1 MKLKEKTEKLIAEI
15 TENKETLRENFQK
28 KPNKISEFYNSI
40 KGLGINELKQIFP
53 APKAVVEKN
62 IFDATTEIIADTPVK
77 KKALAIISLA
87 KPKSLEKTDSENFK
101 KDQQL
106 LQGIFFFLIR
116 EICEKGFFFATDEQK
131 SEIAELFDS
140 ALKENSWFLPEK
152 QCEILNKISKKL
164 RFLKENPFNEIDF
177 TKFEGNYFKAN
188 ESILRILANFSAKS
202 CENVPREKIINVVNF
217 VREFQKK
224 ILPVFPN
231 TKKSDYS
238 DSTANE
244 EITKAKNNLKSLKVL
259 DFGFVDPDFSQTFF
273 AEDEKLKNTFSRKI
287 TFKFFQESEM
297 RWKDGDPRKKNDYH
311 RKELKILARKN
322 DRFTNKAAL
331 HTKFLYPERNMVTH
345 ISDSFA
351 VHNLFKEYMD
361 FQISYWKT
369 LILYAFFDSYKYLCK
384 LKREPAQKEN
394 AEKLLSILEHCFRKI
409 TATLGLNEASR
420 EELWQRIFDFDKENG
435 DLRLNSK
442 ELDKINIYNEEFLDE
457 DQITY
462 FKKFMNFLYCSEN
475 EAEDLFEKH
484 SFAIQIYLIYLTF
497 ELAKM
502 DKITEKH
509 Q

>member
-1 MKLKEKTEKLIAEI
+1 MKSKEKTEKLIAEI
-15 TENKETLRENFQK
+15 TENKENLRENFQENS
-28 KPNKISEFYNSI
+28 NKTQEFYNSV
-40 KGLGINELKQIFP
+40 KGLGINELKQVFP

-62 IFDATTEIIADTPVK
+62 IFDATSEIIADTPVK

-87 KPKSLEKTDSENFK
+87 KPKSLEKTCSENFK
-101 KDQQL
+101 KDMRL

-131 SEIAELFDS
+131 SEIAGLFDS
-140 ALKENSWFLPEK
+140 ALKDNSWFLPEK
-152 QCEILNKISKKL
+152 QCEILNKISKEL
-164 RFLKENPFNEIDF
+164 RFLKENPFTEIDF

-188 ESILRILANFSAKS
+188 ESILRILANFSPESDK
-202 CENVPREKIINVVNF
+202 NVPREKIINVVNF
-217 VREFQKK
+217 VRELQKK
-224 ILPVFPN
+224 IMPVFPN

-238 DSTANE
+238 DSTANK
-244 EITKAKNNLKSLKVL
+244 EITKAENNLKLLKVL
-259 DFGFVDPDFSQTFF
+259 DFGFVDSDFSQTFF
-273 AEDEKLKNTFSRKI
+273 ADDEKLKNRFSREI
-287 TFKFFQESEM
+287 ICKFFQEAEM
-297 RWKDGDPRKKNDYH
+297 RWKDGDPRTTRDN

-345 ISDSFA
+345 ISENFA
-351 VHNLFKEYMD
+351 VFSLFGKEYSD
-361 FQISYWKT
+361 SQILYWKS
-369 LILYAFFDSYKYLCK
+369 LILYAFFDSYKYLHE
-384 LKREPAQKEN
+384 LKKEPLQKEN

-409 TATLGLNEASR
+409 TAPLNLNEAGR
-420 EELWQRIFDFDKENG
+420 EELWQKIFDFEKENG
-435 DLRLNSK
+435 DLKLNSE

-457 DQITY
+457 DLITY
-462 FKKFMNFLYCSEN
+462 LKKFMNFLYCSEN
-475 EAEDLFEKH
+475 EAEDFFEKH